1 MAEHKFLGETQMAL
15 MEQIIK
21 DLTQAMKAKEQ
32 ARLDTLRMMKA
43 ALKNQEIA
51 LGHPVTDPEVIKT
64 LSTLVKQRREA
75 AEQYT
80 KGNRQD
86 LADKELSEIKII
98 ENYLPAAVSET
109 EIEEVVNAT
118 ITELNASTAKDTG
131 NVMKAVMAKLA
142 GKTVDGKV
150 VSNLVKSKLSS

>member
-1 MAEHKFLGETQMAL
+1 MAEYKFLGETQMAL

-64 LSTLVKQRREA
+64 LST
-75 AEQYT
+75 
-80 KGNRQD
+80 
-86 LADKELSEIKII
+86 
-98 ENYLPAAVSET
+98 
-109 EIEEVVNAT
+109 
-118 ITELNASTAKDTG
+118 
-131 NVMKAVMAKLA
+131 
-142 GKTVDGKV
+142 
-150 VSNLVKSKLSS
+150 